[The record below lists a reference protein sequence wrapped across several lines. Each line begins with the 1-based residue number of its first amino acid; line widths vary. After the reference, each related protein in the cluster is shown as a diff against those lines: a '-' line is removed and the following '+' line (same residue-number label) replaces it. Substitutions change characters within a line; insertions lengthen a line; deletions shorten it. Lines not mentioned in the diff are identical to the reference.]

1 MNSKRAIG
9 VLVVLSAILIAASLV
24 MPSMTLDAQA
34 QQCSTAA
41 SSGSGTAESEAFAFE
56 GFCDAFSRASPPED
70 DYNNKNND

>member
-9 VLVVLSAILIAASLV
+9 MLVVLSAILIAASLV

-70 DYNNKNND
+70 NDYDDDDD